1 MATIKVDLRVGETLR
16 IGDAVI
22 VLEQKSGQLARLVI
36 EADKSIPVRKES
48 EPNASIRLIAD
59 KGLMTTA

>member
-1 MATIKVDLRVGETLR
+1 MATIKVDLRVGESLR

-48 EPNASIRLIAD
+48 QPNASIQLIA
-59 KGLMTTA
+59 KQGLMTTA